1 MTDRIWRAQE
11 NVAVSSLDP
20 KDPLVLDTRGV
31 ARRPGTMAEV
41 VRTVPA
47 PAGLGLDVV
56 GVPEGAP
63 VELQLRLESVVE
75 GVLVSGTARAQASGE
90 CVRCL
95 DPITIELDL
104 DVQEL
109 FAYPDAA
116 AADAEE
122 IAQVEDELVDFRPV
136 LRDAVVLALPLQ
148 PVCRDDCLGLCAT
161 CGARLNDDPTHQ
173 HDQVDPR
180 WAALGD
186 LASSA
191 PTSGAPASEQTR
203 DDASQG
209 ASED

>member
-1 MTDRIWRAQE
+1 MVD
-11 NVAVSSLDP
+11 
-20 KDPLVLDTRGV
+20 
-31 ARRPGTMAEV
+31 V
-41 VRTVPA
+41 VRDVPA
-47 PAGLGLDVV
+47 PPGLGLDVV

-63 VELQLRLESVVE
+63 VELELRLESVVE
-75 GVLVSGTARAQASGE
+75 GVLVSGQARAQATGE

-161 CGARLNDDPTHQ
+161 CGARLNDDPGHQ
-173 HDQVDPR
+173 HEQVDPR

-186 LASSA
+186 LVGSDPISDL
-191 PTSGAPASEQTR
+191 THG
-203 DDASQG
+203 DASQG

>member
-1 MTDRIWRAQE
+1 M
-11 NVAVSSLDP
+11 SSLDP
-20 KDPLVLDTRGV
+20 KDPLVLDTRAV
-31 ARRPGTMAEV
+31 ARRPGTMAEL

-47 PAGLGLDVV
+47 PSGLGLDVV
-56 GVPEGAP
+56 GVPESAP
-63 VELQLRLESVVE
+63 VELDVRLESVVE
-75 GVLVSGTARAQASGE
+75 GVLVSGSARAQATGE

-95 DPITIELDL
+95 DPIALELDL

-148 PVCRDDCLGLCAT
+148 PVCRDDCLGLCPT
-161 CGARLNDDPTHQ
+161 CGARLNDDPEHH

-180 WAALGD
+180 WAALGELTGLRSD
-186 LASSA
+186 SDR
-191 PTSGAPASEQTR
+191 TGQ
-203 DDASQG
+203 DASQG
-209 ASED
+209 VSEN